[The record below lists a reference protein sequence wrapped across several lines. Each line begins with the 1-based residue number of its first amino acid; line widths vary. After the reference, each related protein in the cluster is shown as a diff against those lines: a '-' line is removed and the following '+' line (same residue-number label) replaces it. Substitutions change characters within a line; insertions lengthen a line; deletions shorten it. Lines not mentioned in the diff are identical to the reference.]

1 MAGVVLYIDD
11 SPELPQGFAESLR
24 SEGYELVHA
33 ADAEQAVG
41 LVEARRPAL
50 VLMELLLTGCDGL
63 DLLEGIR
70 ERSPDLPIVVLTRAA
85 RLPGLYGQAVALG
98 VSDFLSKPVLASQLL
113 ISVREFATP
122 PPPQVD
128 LDDTPSGEYQSPV
141 PSGDLAALPFPEL
154 LQSLYR
160 SGATG
165 VLLVSQGQT
174 RIGVQIRNGSPV
186 AVGSGQSR
194 ESLPDFLLRSGKLD
208 RGQHQRIAAE
218 ARAAGSAREALIG
231 AGLLG
236 EQEVESALRRQAEGL
251 LFGPFGWTTG
261 RYRFAEGRRLRAD
274 TALELERD
282 PARLLLDGVL
292 EAAADETIRE
302 RMRKL
307 APLYVTGADPSD
319 GALDGLEL
327 TRAQARRLADLGGGE
342 SVAELLRSGELD
354 ERMLYGLWLAGRIA
368 LQREPIL
375 VLVDELTAEDE
386 PDSAAET
393 PAAAGAAE
401 PALAPQAALERLARR
416 VLGNDD
422 FSLLQVSAI
431 ATEGQRRAACD
442 RLLAQIPQE
451 IFHSPDP
458 ELRRLAIRVR
468 DRIEEAWENLKDPET
483 RAAYAVLQ
491 HEGRQDREG
500 GADAERAL
508 EAESWFRKGNGFLK
522 RKHYDEAVE
531 AFGMAAHLDP
541 DEGEYLS
548 HLGYAMYL
556 FDPQQELV
564 QREAMEHIANGIKR
578 SPDRELSYVFLGRLL
593 RGKGD
598 AETARKVLRKALR
611 INPDCH
617 PAHQELRLLELREQ
631 KGKGLLGRLWRR

>member
-11 SPELPQGFAESLR
+11 APELPEGFAESLR
-24 SEGYELVHA
+24 GEGYELVHA
-33 ADAEQAVG
+33 ADAEQAVA
-41 LVEARRPAL
+41 LVGARRPAL

-70 ERSPDLPIVVLTRAA
+70 ERSPGLPIVILTRAA

-98 VSDFLSKPVLASQLL
+98 VADFLSKPVLASQLL
-113 ISVREFATP
+113 ISVREFAAP

-128 LDDTPSGEYQSPV
+128 LDDSPSGEQQSPV

-160 SGATG
+160 SGASG
-165 VLLVSQGQT
+165 VLIVSQGQT
-174 RIGVQIRNGSPV
+174 RVGVQIRNGSPV
-186 AVGSGQSR
+186 GVGSGQSR
-194 ESLPDFLLRSGKLD
+194 ESLPDFLLRSGRLD
-208 RGQHQRIAAE
+208 RGQHQRVLAQ
-218 ARAAGSAREALIG
+218 ARAAGSAREALIA
-231 AGLLG
+231 AGLLR
-236 EQEVESALRRQAEGL
+236 EEEVESALRRQAEAL
-251 LFGPFGWTTG
+251 LFGPFGWTAG

-282 PARLLLDGVL
+282 PARLLLEGVL
-292 EAAADETIRE
+292 EAAPDETIRE

-307 APLYVTGADPSD
+307 APLYVTGADPGD
-319 GALDGLEL
+319 GGLDGLEL
-327 TRAQARRLADLGGGE
+327 TRAQARRLADLGGNE

-354 ERMLYGLWLAGRIA
+354 ERLLYGLWLAGRIA
-368 LQREPIL
+368 LHREPIL
-375 VLVDELTAEDE
+375 VLVDELLAEDE
-386 PDSAAET
+386 AESAAET
-393 PAAAGAAE
+393 PGAQQ
-401 PALAPQAALERLARR
+401 ALAPEAALGRLARR

-442 RLLAQIPQE
+442 RLLAQIPE
-451 IFHSPDP
+451 ETFHSSDP
-458 ELRRLAIRVR
+458 EVRGLAMRVR

-483 RAAYAVLQ
+483 RRAYAVLQ
-491 HEGRQDREG
+491 HEARQDRDG

-522 RKHYDEAVE
+522 RKRYDEAVE

-556 FDPQQELV
+556 SDPQQELV

-578 SPDRELSYVFLGRLL
+578 SPDRQLSYVFLGRLL

-617 PAHQELRLLELREQ
+617 PAHQELRLLDLREQ
-631 KGKGLLGRLWRR
+631 KGKGLLGRIWRR